1 MQKWWWFKIVGVVL
15 QQSIKPLM
23 LGNFSKPVFVCNKQN
38 FSKMAKLSLNNL
50 VIKGHLKYHSHFV

>member
-23 LGNFSKPVFVCNKQN
+23 LSNFSKPVFVFNKQN

-50 VIKGHLKYHSHFV
+50 FIKGHF